1 MRSQAEEG
9 LLRVEG
15 LVRHFHG
22 IAAIAG
28 LTLILYRGESLGLAG
43 GNGGLPAAALPLDEA
58 AAARLTAVMLAAAL
72 TSLLWVSRSRLGLAL
87 RLAGADARL
96 AGASG
101 IDAAWVRT
109 AAFVIG
115 GGLAGL
121 AGCLVASLTGR
132 AALTLFSLEWSLF
145 ALAVGGAGGLGT
157 IVGPALLGYAFA
169 VVLQWLD
176 VPGTVRLSL
185 FAILA
190 IIGAVGGIAGI
201 RTQPFRPHRSGILDA

>member
-1 MRSQAEEG
+1 M
-9 LLRVEG
+9 
-15 LVRHFHG
+15 
-22 IAAIAG
+22 
-28 LTLILYRGESLGLAG
+28 
-43 GNGGLPAAALPLDEA
+43 
-58 AAARLTAVMLAAAL
+58 
-72 TSLLWVSRSRLGLAL
+72 

-101 IDAAWVRT
+101 IDVAGLRT
-109 AAFVIG
+109 AAFAIG

-121 AGCLVASLTGR
+121 AGGLVASLTGR
-132 AALTLFSLEWSLF
+132 AALTLLSLEWSLF
-145 ALAVGGAGGLGT
+145 ALAVGSAGGLGT

-190 IIGAVGGIAGI
+190 IIVTVGAAAGV
-201 RTQPFRPHRSGILDA
+201 RTQPSRPRRSGILNA